1 MHHRS
6 LLTILLTFLIP
17 GFVVTSVEA
26 QSTNRFEVEVP
37 FQFIV
42 GGRILPAGNY
52 AVERLDPGKPNILR
66 LKNLDNGMMRAIL
79 CQRVEK
85 EKPSTTSFLLFTQRE
100 GGFFLSQVW
109 DQGSLNGNQLP
120 ENLKDNRRKAN
131 DTKQFVVKARDNAS
145 RQ

>member
-6 LLTILLTFLIP
+6 LFTILLTILIL

-42 GGRILPAGNY
+42 DGRILPAGNY
-52 AVERLDPGKPNILR
+52 AVERLDSAKPNILR
-66 LKNLDNGMMRAIL
+66 LKNLDNGIMRAIL

-85 EKPSTTSFLLFTQRE
+85 ETPSTTSFLLFTHRE
-100 GGFFLSQVW
+100 GKFFLAQVW
-109 DQGSLNGNQLP
+109 DQGSLSGNQLS
-120 ENLKDNRRKAN
+120 ENLKGNRRKAN
-131 DTKQFVVKARDNAS
+131 NTKQLVVKARDDAF
-145 RQ
+145 RR

>member
-6 LLTILLTFLIP
+6 LLTMLLTILIS

-37 FQFIV
+37 FRFIV
-42 GGRILPAGNY
+42 DGRILPAGNY

-66 LKNLDNGMMRAIL
+66 LKNLDNGIMRAIL

-85 EKPSTTSFLLFTQRE
+85 ETPSTASFVLFTQRE
-100 GGFFLSQVW
+100 GKFFLSQVW
-109 DQGSLNGNQLP
+109 DQGSLSGNQLP
-120 ENLKDNRRKAN
+120 ENRKENRRKAN
-131 DTKQFVVKARDNAS
+131 QMKQFVVKARDNAS
-145 RQ
+145 PQ